1 MIKRLC
7 AGFSKQMLQPRRRDV
22 RQNGDTDREVVL
34 LLEHDL
40 RGHSVVG
47 AVRFVNGK
55 FFLLLFPM
63 RALDYGRKQYARE
76 HNDSSEMSLAI
87 QAANDGSTYVLSE
100 GQAPPLLA
108 PGELRDAFDFDE
120 ELSLKVQKLVQTGEK
135 KMEGVA
141 VEDAHGLVTV
151 FLLSVVV
158 SFIDECGHKEACA
171 PA

>member
-1 MIKRLC
+1 
-7 AGFSKQMLQPRRRDV
+7 
-22 RQNGDTDREVVL
+22 
-34 LLEHDL
+34 
-40 RGHSVVG
+40 
-47 AVRFVNGK
+47 
-55 FFLLLFPM
+55 M

-76 HNDSSEMSLAI
+76 HNGSSEMSLAV

-151 FLLSVVV
+151 FLLSVTV
-158 SFIDECGHKEACA
+158 SFIDQCGHRGAYA